1 MRYLIPIFLAFIL
14 VGTVSA
20 AGISSP
26 YWEDH
31 PLSMGYGE
39 TKVVELNFQNMVGDS
54 PVTIELN
61 LRKGG
66 NIAFLDKTTYTA
78 QPKTHDTIIPLTIS
92 IPEGYDGGIQTIE
105 LEAKTVSGDT
115 AGMVVLNSGWIVSFN
130 VIVSEKD
137 VPKSTLTWIIVGL
150 ILILIIIL
158 VLVLLIIRNR
168 R

>member
-1 MRYLIPIFLAFIL
+1 M
-14 VGTVSA
+14 GTVSA

-31 PLSMGYGE
+31 PLNLGYGE
-39 TKVVELNFQNMVGDS
+39 TKVVELNFQNMVGDA

-78 QPKTHDTIIPLTIS
+78 QPKTHNTIIPLTIS
-92 IPEGYDGGIQTIE
+92 IPDSYNGGIQTIE

-115 AGMVVLNSGWIVSFN
+115 EGMVVLNSGWIVSFN
-130 VIVSEKD
+130 VIVSENE
-137 VPKSTLTWIIVGL
+137 VQKSTLTWIIVGL
-150 ILILIIIL
+150 IVILITIL
-158 VLVLLIIRNR
+158 VLILLIMRNR